1 MTSPAQLLVVGLGWF
16 PTTPGGMDR
25 YGYELIQQLAAT
37 GDEIDL
43 CGVGLP
49 ATSPHQAI
57 RLTNLA
63 DPQTPLLQRLW
74 SVRHHFRQHCW
85 QSLADGKSPLPDL
98 DAINLHFSL
107 YSLPIL
113 PDLPPGV
120 PVTFT
125 FHGPWALESQQEG
138 AKPWNVAFKRWIESR
153 VYRRC
158 DRFIVLS
165 HAFGELLHREYRIPW
180 EQIYIIP
187 GGVDV
192 ARFQVNLTR
201 QQARASLGFP
211 PDRPILFVPRRL
223 VQRMGIDILLQALVA
238 VKAKVP
244 DIFLAIA
251 GKGALRLTLE
261 QQAKELGLQDRVKF
275 LGYVPDEQLPVAY
288 QAADLT
294 VVPSQSLEGFGLILL
309 ESLACGT
316 PVLSTPVGGMP
327 EVLRPFQPALVTK
340 SPDADALATRIV
352 ELLTGVIPLPDRAA
366 CREYAVR
373 NYDWK
378 IIAPKVRDVLLMP
391 VEHPRQSYRS
401 RFIPLNRISS
411 IN

>member
-1 MTSPAQLLVVGLGWF
+1 MTSPAQLLLVGFGWF
-16 PTTPGGMDR
+16 PTNPGGMSR
-25 YGYELIQQLAAT
+25 YGYELMQQLAAT

-49 ATSPHQAI
+49 ETSPHRAI
-57 RLTNLA
+57 VLTNLA
-63 DPQTPLLQRLW
+63 DPKTPLPQRLW
-74 SVRHHFRQHCW
+74 SVRHHFRQHLW
-85 QSLADGKSPLPDL
+85 QSLPAGKLQLPHL

-107 YSLPIL
+107 YSLPL
-113 PDLPPGV
+113 LLDLPTDV
-120 PVTFT
+120 PITFT

-138 AKPWNVAFKRWIESR
+138 EKPWSVAFKRWIENR

-165 HAFGELLHREYRIPW
+165 RAFGEILHREYQIPW
-180 EQIYIIP
+180 QQIHIIP

-192 ARFQVNLTR
+192 SRFQVNLTR
-201 QQARASLGFP
+201 QQARELLGFP
-211 PDRPILFVPRRL
+211 QDRPILFVPRRL
-223 VQRMGIDILLQALVA
+223 VQRMGIDVLLQALVS
-238 VKAKVP
+238 VKSKVP
-244 DIFLAIA
+244 DVWLAIA

-261 QQAKELGLQDRVKF
+261 QQAKALGVRDRVKF
-275 LGYVPDEQLPVAY
+275 LGYVPDEQLPIAY

-327 EVLRPFQPALVTK
+327 EVLRPFQPTLVTDT
-340 SPDADALATRIV
+340 PDADALATRIV
-352 ELLTGVIPLPDRAA
+352 ELLTGTMPLPDRAA

-378 IIAPKVRDVLLMP
+378 IIAPKVREVLLMS
-391 VEHPRQSYRS
+391 VEH
-401 RFIPLNRISS
+401 
-411 IN
+411 